1 MSQSTSRPNIDVVS
15 LVEDVNLKRVGQYT
29 VVVLFLGFFLVPLVT
44 GIMTALKT
52 DGAVARSLP
61 FAPPVGAQFTLAN
74 ITDAFRQ
81 LSSAFVNS
89 LLMAIPATIINVL
102 LASMAA
108 FGLTMVR
115 WRGQVAL
122 LSLFLV
128 GVFVPYQ
135 AVLVPLA
142 RFWNNIFP
150 LEQMLEPLFAT
161 IPLLQGHH
169 SQLVPLIITHVAYGI
184 PICTILFRSYYKGL
198 PNSLV
203 EAAKI
208 DGASITKV
216 YRRVVLPISKP
227 MFGVVFIYQF
237 TQIYNEFLFSFT
249 LITSSNNPAAPVTLI
264 LPAIGASTSGIDFG
278 IRMAAAFLAALPT
291 IILYTAFAEQ
301 FAKGLRTE
309 SG

>member
-1 MSQSTSRPNIDVVS
+1 MSQSTSDTNIDVASV
-15 LVEDVNLKRVGQYT
+15 VEDVNLRRIGHYT
-29 VVVLFLGFFLVPLVT
+29 IVILFLGFFLLPLIT

-52 DGAVARSLP
+52 STAVANTLP
-61 FAPPVGAQFTLAN
+61 FMPPLGDGFTLAN
-74 ITDAFRQ
+74 LEYAFNR
-81 LSSAFVNS
+81 LSYAFVNS

-115 WRGQVAL
+115 WRGQMGILV
-122 LSLFLV
+122 LFLI
-128 GVFVPYQ
+128 GIFVPYQ

-150 LEQMLEPLFAT
+150 IADMLEPVFSVV
-161 IPLLQGHH
+161 PLIQGYH
-169 SQLVPLIITHVAYGI
+169 SALVPLIITHVAYGI
-184 PICTILFRSYYKGL
+184 PICMLLFRSYYQSL

-208 DGASITKV
+208 DGASITKI
-216 YRRVVLPISKP
+216 YRRIILPISKP

-249 LITSSNNPAAPVTLI
+249 LVTSANSSEAPITLI
-264 LPAIGASTSGIDFG
+264 IPTIGTSTSGIDFG

-291 IILYTAFAEQ
+291 IILYVAFAEQ
-301 FAKGLRTE
+301 FAKGLETE
-309 SG
+309 SA

>member
-1 MSQSTSRPNIDVVS
+1 MSQSTSRSPIDVES
-15 LVEDVNLKRVGQYT
+15 LVENFNYRRVGKYAL
-29 VVVLFLGFFLVPLVT
+29 VVLFLGFFLVPLET

-52 DGAVARSLP
+52 NSAIARSLP
-61 FAPPVGAQFTLAN
+61 FAPPAGEGFTLTN
-74 ITDAFRQ
+74 LEYAFSQ
-81 LSSAFVNS
+81 LTNSFVNS
-89 LLMAIPATIINVL
+89 LLMAVPATLLNVL

-108 FGLTMVR
+108 YGLTMVS
-115 WRGQVAL
+115 WRGQLVVFA
-122 LSLFLV
+122 LFLV

-142 RFWNNIFP
+142 QFWNNMFP
-150 LEQMLEPLFAT
+150 LAQMLEPLFAA
-161 IPLLQGHH
+161 IPFLQGGH
-169 SQLVPLIITHVAYGI
+169 SRLVPLTITHVAYGI
-184 PICTILFRSYYKGL
+184 PICTVLFRSYYKSL

-208 DGASITKV
+208 DGASITKI
-216 YRRVVLPISKP
+216 YRRIVLPLSLP

-249 LITSSNNPAAPVTLI
+249 LITGANHPAAPVTLI
-264 LPAIGASTSGIDFG
+264 LPAIGSSTEGIDFG
-278 IRMAAAFLAALPT
+278 VRMSAAFLAALPT
-291 IILYTAFAEQ
+291 IILYVAFAEQ

>member
-1 MSQSTSRPNIDVVS
+1 MSQSTDQNIDVAS
-15 LVEDVNLKRVGQYT
+15 LVEDVNLKRVGQYAL
-29 VVVLFLGFFLVPLVT
+29 VVVFLGFFLVPIET

-52 DGAVARSLP
+52 NEAVSRTIP
-61 FAPPVGAQFTLAN
+61 FVPPLGNGFTLSN
-74 ITDAFRQ
+74 IEYTLGR
-81 LSSAFVNS
+81 LSNAFVNS
-89 LLMAIPATIINVL
+89 LLMAVPATVINVV

-108 FGLTMVR
+108 YGLTMVR
-115 WRGQVAL
+115 WRGQLAL

-150 LEQMLEPLFAT
+150 LAQMLEPLFAT
-161 IPLLQGHH
+161 IPLLQGYH

-208 DGASITKV
+208 DGSSITKI
-216 YRRVVLPISKP
+216 YRRIVLPLSKP

-249 LITSSNNPAAPVTLI
+249 LITSANNPAAPVTLI
-264 LPAIGASTSGIDFG
+264 LPSIGASTSRIDFG
-278 IRMAAAFLAALPT
+278 IRMSAAFLAALPT
-291 IILYTAFAEQ
+291 ILLYVAFAEQ
-301 FAKGLRTE
+301 FTKGLRTE

>member
-1 MSQSTSRPNIDVVS
+1 MSQASSDSNLDVVS
-15 LVEDVNLKRVGQYT
+15 LVENVNLKRIGQYAL
-29 VVVLFLGFFLVPLVT
+29 VIFFLGFFFIPLET

-52 DGAVARSLP
+52 NEGVARSLP
-61 FAPPVGAQFTLAN
+61 LAPPTGETFTLSNLQFALE
-74 ITDAFRQ
+74 R
-81 LSSAFVNS
+81 LSRSFVNS
-89 LLMAIPATIINVL
+89 LLMAIPATILNVL

-108 FGLTMVR
+108 YGLTMVS
-115 WRGQVAL
+115 WRGQIGM

-135 AVLVPLA
+135 AVLVPLS

-150 LEQMLEPLFAT
+150 LADLLEPTFAV
-161 IPLLQGHH
+161 IPLLQGYH

-208 DGASITKV
+208 DGASITKI
-216 YRRVVLPISKP
+216 YRRIVLPISKP

-249 LITSSNNPAAPVTLI
+249 LIAGSNADAAPITLL
-264 LPAIGASTSGIDFG
+264 LPAVGASTSGIDYG
-278 IRMAAAFLAALPT
+278 IRMSAAFLAALPT
-291 IILYTAFAEQ
+291 ILLYVAFAEE

>member
-15 LVEDVNLKRVGQYT
+15 LVEDVSLRRVGQYT
-29 VVVLFLGFFLVPLVT
+29 LVVLFLGFFLVPLQT

-52 DGAVARSLP
+52 NEAVARSLP
-61 FAPPVGAQFTLAN
+61 FAPPAGQGFTLSN
-74 ITDAFRQ
+74 LEFAFDR
-81 LSSAFVNS
+81 LSTAFINS

-115 WRGQVAL
+115 WRGQLAL

-150 LEQMLEPLFAT
+150 LGRMLEPTFAAV
-161 IPLLQGHH
+161 PLLQGHH
-169 SQLVPLIITHVAYGI
+169 SQLVPLVITHVAYGI

-208 DGASITKV
+208 DGASITKI
-216 YRRVVLPISKP
+216 YRRIVLPISKP

-249 LITSSNNPAAPVTLI
+249 LITSANNPAAPVTLI
-264 LPAIGASTSGIDFG
+264 LPAIGTSTSGIDFG
-278 IRMAAAFLAALPT
+278 IRMSAAFLAALPT
-291 IILYTAFAEQ
+291 IILYVAFAEQ